1 MSVNSYTIRFLDLN
15 SHRLKTDSNQIIK
28 LNKQVKT
35 YGAVVLAMI
44 FWSFSFIWFKIAN
57 KTFHPITIVFIR
69 LLFSVILMTIFLVAT
84 KNYMKIK
91 KGDWKLFLM
100 LAVFE
105 PFFYFL
111 GESFGLTYVSATVCS
126 VLISTIPVFATIGAW
141 LIFKEKLKAINYAG
155 IIVSF
160 FGVLVFIFNIDGSI
174 SFDIK
179 GLGLLLLAVIS
190 AVGYN
195 LTLSLLVGTYS
206 PVYIVNVQNLIGA
219 ILFLPL
225 FLIFDFKSFVSN
237 PFTFDMFKP
246 IIELSIFAS
255 CGAFILFAWSVRNMG
270 ITKANVFSNC
280 IPVFT
285 ALFSFILMGDKLT
298 FQNIVGMAI
307 VIAGL
312 FMSQMNGT
320 KKITDDALALTGK
333 TA

>member
-1 MSVNSYTIRFLDLN
+1 M
-15 SHRLKTDSNQIIK
+15 
-28 LNKQVKT
+28 
-35 YGAVVLAMI
+35 LAMV
-44 FWSFSFIWFKIAN
+44 FWAFSFIWFKVAN

-69 LLFSVILMTIFLVAT
+69 LLFSTVLMTVFLIIT

-91 KGDWKLFLM
+91 RSDRKLFLM
-100 LAVFE
+100 LALFE

-155 IIVSF
+155 IIISF
-160 FGVLVFIFNIDGSI
+160 IGVLVFILNSDGSI
-174 SFDIK
+174 SFNIR
-179 GLGLLLLAVIS
+179 GLGFLTLAVLS

-195 LTLSLLVGTYS
+195 LTLSRLVGTYS
-206 PVYIVNVQNLIGA
+206 PVYIVNVQNIIGA
-219 ILFLPL
+219 VLFLPL
-225 FLIFDFKSFVSN
+225 FLIFDFNHFISV
-237 PFTFDMFKP
+237 PVTFNIFKP

-255 CGAFILFAWSVRNMG
+255 CGAFILFAYSVRIMG

-280 IPVFT
+280 IPLFT
-285 ALFSFILMGDKLT
+285 ALFSFILMGEKMT
-298 FQNIVGMAI
+298 FQNVIGMAI

-312 FMSQMNGT
+312 FMSQMNGHRRN
-320 KKITDDALALTGK
+320 IDEALALTGK

>member
-1 MSVNSYTIRFLDLN
+1 LS
-15 SHRLKTDSNQIIK
+15 
-28 LNKQVKT
+28 KQVKI
-35 YGAVVLAMI
+35 YVAVVLSMI
-44 FWSFSFIWFKIAN
+44 FWSFSFIWFKVAN

-69 LLFSVILMTIFLVAT
+69 LLFSTILMTTFLVVT

-91 KGDWKLFLM
+91 KSDRKLFLM
-100 LAVFE
+100 LALFE

-126 VLISTIPVFATIGAW
+126 VLIATIPVFATIGAW

-155 IIVSF
+155 IILSF
-160 FGVLVFIFNIDGSI
+160 MGVLVFILNTDGSLSFNI
-174 SFDIK
+174 K
-179 GLGLLLLAVIS
+179 GLLLLTLAVLS

-195 LTLSLLVGTYS
+195 LTLSHLIETYT

-219 ILFLPL
+219 TLFLPL
-225 FLIFDFKSFVSN
+225 FLIFDFKHFIST
-237 PFTFDMFKP
+237 PFTFNMFKP

-255 CGAFILFAWSVRNMG
+255 CGAFILFAYSVKNMG

-285 ALFSFILMGDKLT
+285 AFFSFILMGDKLT
-298 FQNIVGMAI
+298 VQNIAGMAI

-312 FMSQMNGT
+312 FMSQMNGSN
-320 KKITDDALALTGK
+320 KSIDEALTLTGK

>member
-1 MSVNSYTIRFLDLN
+1 M
-15 SHRLKTDSNQIIK
+15 
-28 LNKQVKT
+28 NKQAKT
-35 YGAVVLAMI
+35 YGSVILAMI

-69 LLFSVILMTIFLVAT
+69 LLFSVILMTVFLVVT

-141 LIFKEKLKAINYAG
+141 LIFKEKLKAINYIG

-160 FGVLVFIFNIDGSI
+160 IGVLVFILNRNGSI

-195 LTLSLLVGTYS
+195 LTLSRLIETYS
-206 PVYIVNVQNLIGA
+206 PVYIVNVQNLVGA

-225 FLIFDFKSFVSN
+225 FLIFDYKSFISAS
-237 PFTFDMFKP
+237 FTFNMFRP

-255 CGAFILFAWSVRNMG
+255 CGAFILFAWSVKNMG

-285 ALFSFILMGDKLT
+285 ALFSFILMGEKLT
-298 FQNIVGMAI
+298 VQNIAGMII

-312 FMSQMNGT
+312 FMSQMNGRN
-320 KKITDDALALTGK
+320 KSIDDAMALTGK